1 VVPYFALVVAPSEV
15 LTRFPF
21 SDYTLHTHPAPAQP
35 SHRLLPTLRLLH
47 TPLPAKV
54 IDAYVEQPY
63 FAAES
68 YSLVLAEWLETL
80 SGVREKMS
88 EATEARVKQSLL
100 ELCRLVEQDA
110 DEGLLSLETTRS
122 KLKERTEE
130 SNEGIDAVKRLWEGQ
145 RRVGQLVTRSVEAG
159 TAY

>member
-1 VVPYFALVVAPSEV
+1 
-15 LTRFPF
+15 
-21 SDYTLHTHPAPAQP
+21 
-35 SHRLLPTLRLLH
+35 
-47 TPLPAKV
+47 
-54 IDAYVEQPY
+54 
-63 FAAES
+63 
-68 YSLVLAEWLETL
+68 
-80 SGVREKMS
+80 MS

-110 DEGLLSLETTRS
+110 DEGLLSLETMRS